1 MDTDRSEAHAD
12 EALQHA
18 RVLSHAITAMHS
30 TPSVTEGMRR
40 LSSILTC
47 ALADWCAIDALG
59 DDGRPYHLAVTH
71 RDPGRVPDSV
81 FTEPLPRLSDETPGP
96 VARAMRGSDALL
108 LTGPLTELPPARESG
123 LELFGQLDG
132 KTAMVVPLRVRW
144 RTHGAL
150 TLAREDPAQ
159 AFTPAEQRLIKEIA
173 HGVSLAL
180 DHARLYDKVRHIAE
194 RMQRSLLPDLP
205 QVDPLRLAARYI
217 PAYEAA
223 EVGGDWYD
231 AFLLPKG
238 ELAVVIGDV
247 AGHDLSAAVIM
258 SQLRNMMRALAYD
271 RQEPPGEI
279 LSRLDLVNDAL
290 YGQRVATCLYGLI
303 RTPVGGPWAFD
314 HSSAGHMPPLLVTRE
329 GEARYLEDGS
339 GLLLGMDVTNPRPEA
354 RDPLPPHSTLL
365 LYTDGLV
372 ERPGEDIGRA
382 MDRLRR
388 QAATLAKAPVERF
401 CDELLAARGEPDD
414 DIALLALR
422 VPDTGPGVTG
432 TAR

>member
-1 MDTDRSEAHAD
+1 METDRSEAHDAD
-12 EALQHA
+12 VALQHA
-18 RVLSHAITAMHS
+18 RVLSQAMIAIHS
-30 TPSVTEGMRR
+30 TPSLTEGMRR
-40 LSSILTC
+40 LCSILTC
-47 ALADWCAIDALG
+47 TLADWCAIDALG
-59 DDGRPYHLAVTH
+59 GDGHPYHLAVAH
-71 RDPGRVPDSV
+71 RDPGRVPDGG

-108 LTGPLTELPPARESG
+108 LTELPPARESG

-132 KTAMVVPLRVRW
+132 KIAMVVPLRVRW
-144 RTHGAL
+144 RMLGAL

-159 AFTPAEQRLIKEIA
+159 TFTPADQNLIKEIA
-173 HGVSLAL
+173 RGVSLAL

-205 QVDPLRLAARYI
+205 QIDRLRLAARYH
-217 PAYEAA
+217 PAHEAA

-238 ELAVVIGDV
+238 DLAVVIGDV

-303 RTPVGGPWAFD
+303 RAPIGGPWAFD

-339 GLLLGMDVTNPRPEA
+339 GVLLGMDVTTPRPEA
-354 RDPLPPHSTLL
+354 RDPLPPRSTLL

-372 ERPGEDIGRA
+372 ERPGEDIGRG
-382 MDRLRR
+382 MDRLRL
-388 QAATLAKAPVERF
+388 QAVTLAKAPVEQF
-401 CDELLAARGEPDD
+401 CDELLAARGESDD

-422 VPDTGPGVTG
+422 VPDAGPSR